1 MTNED
6 EYNPDNI
13 KLTINVTITKRWVPA
28 FLGFLNKLSL
38 NSDIG
43 HSSIVA
49 FYADGDGDFR
59 FKVDLPT
66 EKNKE
71 FIYEFDIDDYKDKK
85 SVDFK
90 EIIKRP
96 ILGGF
101 VFHNVEEIY
110 DAD

>member
-1 MTNED
+1 MNNED

-13 KLTINVTITKRWVPA
+13 NLTIDVNISKRWVPA

-43 HSSIVA
+43 HSSFVA

-66 EKNKE
+66 EKNKKL
-71 FIYEFDIDDYKDKK
+71 IWEFDIDDCKDKK

-90 EIIKRP
+90 EIIERP
-96 ILGGF
+96 ILGGS
-101 VFHNVEEIY
+101 VFRSIEEIY
-110 DAD
+110 DAN